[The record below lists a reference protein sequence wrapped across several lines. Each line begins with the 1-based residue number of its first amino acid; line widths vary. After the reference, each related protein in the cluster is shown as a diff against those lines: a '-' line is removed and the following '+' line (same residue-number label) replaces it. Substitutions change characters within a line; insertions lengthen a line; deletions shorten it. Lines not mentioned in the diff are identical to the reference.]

1 MERIT
6 NKHNA
11 YQLKI
16 LNEKSNNPLDPI
28 SANWSEE
35 GTKWNIGN
43 IHTIGQYG
51 YTTIHRTV
59 NDGGGVT
66 TLATGL
72 TKREAYN
79 WLRAAI
85 KGIEL
90 KEESNA

>member
-1 MERIT
+1 MKRIT
-6 NKHNA
+6 NKDIE
-11 YQLKI
+11 YLLKI
-16 LNEKSNNPLDPI
+16 LNEKSNNPVNVFPYKD
-28 SANWSEE
+28 
-35 GTKWNIGN
+35 NIGN
-43 IHTIGQYG
+43 IHTTGQYG

>member
-6 NKHNA
+6 NKDIE

-16 LNEKSNNPLDPI
+16 LNEKSNNPINVWPYKD
-28 SANWSEE
+28 
-35 GTKWNIGN
+35 NIGN

-79 WLRAAI
+79 WIRAAI
-85 KGIEL
+85 RGIEL

>member
-6 NKHNA
+6 NKNIE

-16 LNEKSNNPLDPI
+16 LNQKSNNPIDVFPY
-28 SANWSEE
+28 
-35 GTKWNIGN
+35 KDNIGN
-43 IHTIGQYG
+43 IHTVGQYG

-59 NDGGGVT
+59 NSGGGVT
-66 TLATGL
+66 SLASGL

-79 WLRAAI
+79 WIRAAI

-90 KEESNA
+90 KEESNILSS

>member
-6 NKHNA
+6 DKHIEC
-11 YQLKI
+11 QLKI
-16 LNEKSNNPLDPI
+16 LNKLTNNPTDWRLINGCHPV
-28 SANWSEE
+28 
-35 GTKWNIGN
+35 GN